1 MATAT
6 YFKRTPSSDG
16 NRSVFTWAAW
26 IRRENVGAWQRVFT
40 VQDAPG
46 DASGSNGNAAIQF
59 TGDSYFRW
67 FDTMQHSD
75 SQNTDDVNLI
85 TTARFRDHHGWVH
98 FMAVL
103 DSIRAN
109 NEQRASLYVNGT
121 RISHYTSQ
129 DWGQQNQKS
138 SINMR
143 GNMHLIGYRQPS
155 GSFSENCP
163 MGIFDN
169 YFVDG
174 LALTPDEF
182 GYYRTDR
189 GSLSTGCKAADYSEF
204 KGEWYPLAPNIV
216 KSKVEQKGG
225 FGVNGFYLPF
235 NGANDPGADFHMTPD
250 TILELKTD
258 QQQPLAEIKGVQTV
272 REDPLKDYLKL
283 AIPGVRGGLG
293 QGYGDY
299 THLIRGTGSP
309 WSVTPAGNAKEPSN
323 TYWYYGSALT
333 FNGSNHSYDLDA
345 GFPAFGSGDWTIEW
359 WMNPST
365 LAGTYLGLVDFTSSS
380 GAKRIETAL
389 QSSSLHIYTDTQ
401 SWRDTGF
408 APPVGQWSHCCLE
421 KHNGILSFYADGN
434 LRWSVTNTRNYDETS
449 TPKIGR
455 HSNYYDGYMSDIR
468 VYQGIAKYRGIFDT
482 PKPYGSHNLPKLI
495 YYNNFH
501 DNITGWGNDSGA
513 VVSHDSGNHS
523 GQALGALDIDNGPDN
538 TFAAVTYNKLIS
550 GKRYRV
556 RGRAR
561 CTVSGSYEFRIRAG
575 GSGTQWNMTSG
586 ITSGQWFTFD
596 TGAITADGTKL
607 EIGSNAGGITYIT
620 VDWIGIWEYDNTSYH
635 DDYNTGKTS
644 NKTWQVIPDAF
655 PTNQFARISRLDGGR
670 TGQGNAHDRIQNGGL
685 TFHDDGSDGWETAR
699 ATMGVKSGKWYWE
712 IHHTN
717 SAGNNDNIVM
727 LTSIMGQSGIDAHR
741 GARHSYLPGQ
751 SHDAGVTYYNNG
763 GTGALYHA
771 DNQSGGTTWGES
783 YGDGD
788 ITSVALDMDNKMVW
802 FAKNGKWQSS
812 GDPASMAY
820 PARDKL
826 GKYSEWWFPAFGSYY
841 EGSWQTVN
849 FGQNPT
855 FCGFLHEHEKGTY
868 KDDNDVGLFKYE
880 PPAGF
885 LALCTKNLPDPVI
898 SNPRDYFSATT
909 YQGNGNRQSVTV
921 GHETDMV
928 WVKCRSHSGSDWYI
942 ADSLRNSYQL
952 LINSDAV
959 HNQNAANGIYFG
971 GPGSKKVSIGQIGDT
986 NSSGYHYSLYAWKAG
1001 GSKSTYNID
1010 GEGYST
1016 TDIFEARTG
1025 IDLTTG
1031 SHTPT
1036 SISISTKAGLSIV
1049 RYTSTTSVGTVAH
1062 GLEMLDGQQSGDPRD
1077 PAMIVTKQLSATR
1090 NWHWGNTQVKGDG
1103 DFNTSDTESHGYKA
1117 FNNTNSYDGGNGRRA
1132 HLHPDGKHFNV
1143 DSTTNGIEFV
1153 AYIWKE
1159 IEGFSKFGT
1168 YCGNGQNDGEFT
1180 YCGFRPAFVLFV
1192 KAGSGENT
1200 RIIDSAR
1207 DSWNQAQKHNF
1218 VSSGNAESSETG
1230 FDFCANGF
1238 KCRSND
1244 GHINGD
1250 NEAYMYMAFAES
1262 PFKYATGR

>member
-1 MATAT
+1 MSTAS
-6 YFKRTPSSDG
+6 YLKRTPSSDG

-26 IRRENVGAWQRVFT
+26 IRRETLFQWQRIFSI
-40 VQDAPG
+40 QNSPG
-46 DASGSNGNAAIQF
+46 DVSGGDGNAAMQF
-59 TGDSYFRW
+59 TDDGYFRW
-67 FDTMQHSD
+67 FDTMEHSD
-75 SQNTDDVNLI
+75 SQDTTNIDLQ
-85 TTARFRDHHGWVH
+85 TTARFRDAHGWVH
-98 FMAVL
+98 FMAVF
-103 DSIRAN
+103 DAIRAN

-121 RISHYTSQ
+121 RISHYTNQ
-129 DWGQQNQKS
+129 GWGTTNQKS
-138 SINMR
+138 SMNMR
-143 GNMHLIGYRQPS
+143 GNMHMIGARQP
-155 GSFSENCP
+155 GGTISETCP

-204 KGEWYPLAPNIV
+204 KGEWYPLAPNII
-216 KSKVEQKGG
+216 KSKIEDKGG

-299 THLIRGTGSP
+299 THLITGKGVP
-309 WSVTPAGNAKEPSN
+309 WNVAPAGSAGEPRS
-323 TYWYYGSALT
+323 TYWYYGSALS
-333 FNGSNHSYDLDA
+333 FNGSNVSYDLDS

-359 WMNPST
+359 WMNPSS
-365 LAGTYLGLVDFTSSS
+365 LSGSYLGLVDFTASTNT
-380 GAKRIETAL
+380 KRIETAL
-389 QSSSLHIYTDTQ
+389 QSGTIHIYTDTG
-401 SWRDTGF
+401 SWRSTGF
-408 APPVGQWSHCCLE
+408 APPVGQWSHCCFE
-421 KHNGILSFYADGN
+421 KHNGILAFYADGN
-434 LRWSVTNTRNYDETS
+434 LRWSVTNTRNYDQTS
-449 TPKIGR
+449 TPKMGR
-455 HSNYYDGYMSDIR
+455 HSNYYNGFISDVR
-468 VYQGIAKYRGIFDT
+468 VYHGIAKYGGIFDT
-482 PKPYGSHNLPKLI
+482 PKPYGSHNFSKLI

-501 DNITGWGNDSGA
+501 DNITGWGGDSGA
-513 VVSHDSGNHS
+513 VLSHDAGTYS
-523 GQALGALDIDNGPDN
+523 GQVTGYMNVDNGPDN
-538 TFAAVTYNKLIS
+538 TFAVATYNKLIS
-550 GKRYRV
+550 GKKYRI
-556 RGRAR
+556 RGRAL
-561 CTVSGSYEFRIRAG
+561 CSLSGSYEFRVRAG
-575 GSGTQWNMTSG
+575 GSSTQWNKTSG
-586 ITSGQWFTFD
+586 LTNDQWFTFD
-596 TGAITADGTKL
+596 TGAITADGVNL
-607 EIGSNAGGITYIT
+607 EIGSQGGGITYIRF
-620 VDWIGIWEYDNTSYH
+620 DWIGIWELDSTSYH
-635 DDYNTGKTS
+635 DDYNTGNST

-655 PTNQFARISRLDGGR
+655 PTNQFARISRLDQEHAR
-670 TGQGNAHDRIQNGGL
+670 VQNGGL
-685 TFHDDGSDGWETAR
+685 TFHDDGSDSWDLAR
-699 ATMGVKSGKWYWE
+699 ATMGAKSGKWYWE

-717 SAGNNDNIVM
+717 SAGNNDLAVM
-727 LTSIMGQSGIDAHR
+727 LTSIIGQSGKDNWR
-741 GARHSYLPGQ
+741 GARVTSLPGQ
-751 SHDAGVTYYNNG
+751 TYDAGVTYYENG
-763 GTGALYHA
+763 GTGRLYHA
-771 DNQSGGTTWGES
+771 DNQSGGSAWGAS

-802 FAKNGKWQSS
+802 FAKNGIWQGN
-812 GDPASMAY
+812 GDPAGMGY
-820 PARDKL
+820 PAKDKL
-826 GKYSEWWFPAFGSYY
+826 SKYSDWWFPAFGTYY
-841 EGSWQTVN
+841 EGSWTTVN

-898 SNPRDYFSATT
+898 SKPRDHFSVTS

-921 GHETDMV
+921 GHEADMV
-928 WVKCRSHSGSDWYI
+928 WVKCRSHSGSDWYVG
-942 ADSLRNSYQL
+942 DSLRPMYQL
-952 LINSDAV
+952 LLNSSAV
-959 HNQNAANGIYFG
+959 HNQTAANGIYFG
-971 GPGSKKVSIGQIGDT
+971 APGSKKVSIGQMGDT

-1001 GSKSTYNID
+1001 GSKSTYNVD

-1016 TDIFEARTG
+1016 TTIFEDRTG

-1031 SHTPT
+1031 THTPT
-1036 SISISTKAGLSIV
+1036 AISINTKAGLSIV

-1062 GLEMLDGQQSGDPRD
+1062 GLEMLDGQNSGDSRD
-1077 PAMIVTKQLSATR
+1077 VAMIMTKQLTTSR
-1090 NWHWGNTQVKGDG
+1090 DWHFGNTQINGDG
-1103 DFNTSDTESHGYKA
+1103 DWNTSDTESHGYKS
-1117 FNNTNSYDGGNGRRA
+1117 NSNTNGYDGSNGRRA

-1143 DSTTNGIEFV
+1143 DSTTNGIQFV

-1159 IEGFSKFGT
+1159 IEGFSKFGA
-1168 YCGNGQNDGEFT
+1168 YAGNGSSDGTFV

-1192 KAGSGENT
+1192 KAASGENW

-1207 DSWNQAQKHNF
+1207 DSWNQAQKQNF

-1238 KCRSND
+1238 KARSND
-1244 GHINGD
+1244 GHINGTD
-1250 NEAYMYMAFAES
+1250 AMYLYMAFAES